1 MKILIAECRQE
12 VSSFNP
18 VNTGLNDFIIGRG
31 ENRGSTCCALRRTNH
46 SPSIG
51 TGGIL
56 EHYVDREEGVA
67 LHKLAMQSFPGDE
80 AAWRNEFL
88 DALAQLDKQT
98 RQQRVDELQQK
109 GPLDDSEKAELRE
122 LMLARMR

>member
-1 MKILIAECRQE
+1 MANCSGSALRQPGIGLLMELIALVRER
-12 VSSFNP
+12 P
-18 VNTGLNDFIIGRG
+18 D
-31 ENRGSTCCALRRTNH
+31 
-46 SPSIG
+46 IG